1 MPELCQAA
9 PAYLAALK
17 KDPASDHFVISLC
30 NAGDTAGA
38 GGCQPGPGQNRL
50 PGDAWHGN
58 APGRPHRGRRR
69 GGRLRGRSLFRSC
82 CQVRLQEK
90 PKRFIRLMDVLSTYN
105 EVQVS
110 MQAFVREVIG

>member
-1 MPELCQAA
+1 MQVIR
-9 PAYLAALK
+9 LALVDASL
-17 KDPASDHFVISLC
+17 DPARI
-30 NAGDTAGA
+30 
-38 GGCQPGPGQNRL
+38 GCL
-50 PGDAWHGN
+50 EMHGTGTP
-58 APGRPHRGRRR
+58 PGRPHRGRRR
-69 GGRLRGRSLFRSC
+69 GGRLWGRSLFRSC